1 MGCCVP
7 EPKVTRR
14 ALHSPRSARSTGN
27 LLSPSPRPTDEALMG
42 IHHDAILTHLTGGVK
57 ETMSE
62 VELKKTLNLIF
73 DEYDKNKDDR
83 LDDEEL
89 RDMLNAIY

>member
-1 MGCCVP
+1 
-7 EPKVTRR
+7 
-14 ALHSPRSARSTGN
+14 
-27 LLSPSPRPTDEALMG
+27 MG